1 MPIYM
6 DIHKGVEGLTHEA
19 VAEAHKMDLETQE
32 KHGVKYLNYWYSEE
46 DGTIFCLSEAPSKEA
61 AEAVHRE
68 AHGMVADEIIKVKEG
83 K

>member
-6 DIHKGVEGLTHEA
+6 DIHKGVEGLTPEA

>member
-6 DIHKGVEGLTHEA
+6 DIHKGVEGLTPEA

-32 KHGVKYLNYWYSEE
+32 KHGVKYLNYWYNEE

-83 K
+83 E

>member
-6 DIHKGVEGLTHEA
+6 DIHKGVEGLTPEA
-19 VAEAHKMDLETQE
+19 VAEAHKMDLKTQE
-32 KHGVKYLNYWYSEE
+32 KYGVKYLNYWYNEV

-61 AEAVHRE
+61 TEAVHRE